1 MDIGSILA
9 GLALTLL
16 TVAFVAIP
24 LIQHRGKDVTEAERL
39 SSELQAGRDRVLNSL
54 QELEMDFN
62 IGKILEDD
70 YQDQRQALMKEGAGI
85 LRRIDILKAGGD
97 VPFEG
102 SEIDDEIEAAIAQI
116 RSEKED
122 RSGGFC
128 PSCGAEVKAGDIF
141 CIRCGNT
148 LAEVEEQA

>member
-16 TVAFVAIP
+16 TVAFVALP
-24 LIQHRGKDVTEAERL
+24 LIQHRGKGVTDTERL

-62 IGKILEDD
+62 TGKILEED
-70 YQDQRQALMKEGAGI
+70 YREQRQALMKEGAGI
-85 LRRIDILKAGGD
+85 LRQIDVLNAGGD
-97 VPFEG
+97 VSPKG
-102 SEIDDEIEAAIAQI
+102 DEIDDEIEAAIAQI

-122 RSGGFC
+122 RNDGFC
-128 PSCGAEVKAGDIF
+128 PSCGSEVKADDLF

-148 LAEVEEQA
+148 LSEVEEQA

>member
-9 GLALTLL
+9 GLALALL

-24 LIQHRGKDVTEAERL
+24 LIQHRGKDVTDKERL
-39 SSELQAGRDRVLNSL
+39 SSELQAGRDRVLNNL

-62 IGKILEDD
+62 TGKILEKDFRE
-70 YQDQRQALMKEGAGI
+70 QRQALMKKGADI
-85 LRRIDILKAGGD
+85 LRRIDVLNAGGD
-97 VPFEG
+97 VSPEG
-102 SEIDDEIEAAIAQI
+102 DEIDDEIEAAIAQI

-122 RSGGFC
+122 ENGGFC
-128 PSCGAEVKAGDIF
+128 PSCGSEVKVGDLF

-148 LAEVEEQA
+148 LAEAEEQA

>member
-16 TVAFVAIP
+16 TVAFVALP
-24 LIQHRGKDVTEAERL
+24 FIQHRGKGITEAERL

-54 QELEMDFN
+54 QELEMDFDT
-62 IGKILEDD
+62 GKILDED
-70 YQDQRQALMKEGAGI
+70 YRSQRQTLMEEGAGI
-85 LRRIDILKAGGD
+85 LRRIDVLKADGHVPPEGGD
-97 VPFEG
+97 
-102 SEIDDEIEAAIAQI
+102 IDDEIEAAIAQA
-116 RSEKED
+116 RGQKGDKSD
-122 RSGGFC
+122 GFC
-128 PSCGAEVKAGDIF
+128 PTCGSEVKAGDLF

>member
-24 LIQHRGKDVTEAERL
+24 LIQHRGKGVTETERL
-39 SSELQAGRDRVLNSL
+39 SSELQAGRDRVLSSL

-62 IGKILEDD
+62 TGKILEED
-70 YQDQRQALMKEGAGI
+70 YREQRQALMKEGAEI
-85 LRRIDILKAGGD
+85 LRQIDVLKAGSGVSPKED
-97 VPFEG
+97 A
-102 SEIDDEIEAAIAQI
+102 IDDEIEAAIAQI
-116 RSEKED
+116 RNEKED
-122 RSGGFC
+122 GNGGFC
-128 PSCGAEVKAGDIF
+128 PSCGSEVNAGDLF

-148 LAEVEEQA
+148 LSEAEEQA

>member
-9 GLALTLL
+9 GLALTVL
-16 TVAFVAIP
+16 TVAFVAVP
-24 LIQHRGKDVTEAERL
+24 LIQHRGKHVTDTERL

-62 IGKILEDD
+62 TGKILEED
-70 YQDQRQALMKEGAGI
+70 YREQRQVLMKEGAGI
-85 LRRIDILKAGGD
+85 LRRIDVLNAGGD
-97 VPFEG
+97 MSTKG
-102 SEIDDEIEAAIAQI
+102 DEIDDEIEAAIAQI

-122 RSGGFC
+122 GNGGFC
-128 PSCGAEVKAGDIF
+128 PSCGAEVKADDLF

-148 LAEVEEQA
+148 LAEEEEQA

>member
-24 LIQHRGKDVTEAERL
+24 LIQHRGKDVTETERL
-39 SSELQAGRDRVLNSL
+39 SSELQAGRDRVLSSL

-62 IGKILEDD
+62 TGKILEED

-85 LRRIDILKAGGD
+85 LRRIDVLKAGGD
-97 VPFEG
+97 VSPKG
-102 SEIDDEIEAAIAQI
+102 DEIDDEIEAAIAQI
-116 RSEKED
+116 RSDKENGD
-122 RSGGFC
+122 GGFC
-128 PSCGAEVKAGDIF
+128 PSCGSEVKAGDLF

-148 LAEVEEQA
+148 LAGMEEKA

>member
-16 TVAFVAIP
+16 TVALVALTI
-24 LIQHRGKDVTEAERL
+24 IQHRGKSETETERL

-62 IGKILEDD
+62 TGKILEED
-70 YQDQRQALMKEGAGI
+70 YRSQRQVLMREGAGI
-85 LRRIDILKAGGD
+85 LRRIDVLKAGGHVHLD
-97 VPFEG
+97 DRN
-102 SEIDDEIEAAIAQI
+102 IDDAIEAAIA
-116 RSEKED
+116 RARGEKSEGN
-122 RSGGFC
+122 SGFC
-128 PSCGAEVKAGDIF
+128 PACGGEVKTGDLF

-148 LAEVEEQA
+148 LSEVEEQA

>member
-16 TVAFVAIP
+16 TVAFVALP
-24 LIQHRGKDVTEAERL
+24 LIQHRGKGVTDTERL

-62 IGKILEDD
+62 TGKILEED
-70 YQDQRQALMKEGAGI
+70 YREQRQALMKEGAGI
-85 LRRIDILKAGGD
+85 LRRIDVLNAGGD
-97 VPFEG
+97 VSSEG
-102 SEIDDEIEAAIAQI
+102 DEIDDEIEAAIAQI

-122 RSGGFC
+122 GGGGFC
-128 PSCGAEVKAGDIF
+128 PSCGSEVKAGDLF

-148 LAEVEEQA
+148 LAGVEEKA

>member
-24 LIQHRGKDVTEAERL
+24 LIQHRGKDVTETERR

-62 IGKILEDD
+62 TGKILEED
-70 YQDQRQALMKEGAGI
+70 YQGQRQSLMKEGAGI
-85 LRRIDILKAGGD
+85 LRQIDILKAGGD
-97 VPFEG
+97 VPPKGDEL
-102 SEIDDEIEAAIAQI
+102 DDEIEAAIAQI

-122 RSGGFC
+122 GNGGFC
-128 PSCGAEVKAGDIF
+128 PSCGSEVKADDLF

-148 LAEVEEQA
+148 LAEAKEQA

>member
-24 LIQHRGKDVTEAERL
+24 LIQHRGRDVTETERL
-39 SSELQAGRDRVLNSL
+39 SSELQAGRDRVLSSL

-62 IGKILEDD
+62 TGKILEED

-85 LRRIDILKAGGD
+85 LRRIDVLKAGGD
-97 VPFEG
+97 VSPKG
-102 SEIDDEIEAAIAQI
+102 DEIDDEIEAAIAQI
-116 RSEKED
+116 RSDKENGD
-122 RSGGFC
+122 GGFC
-128 PSCGAEVKAGDIF
+128 PSCGSEVKAGDLF

-148 LAEVEEQA
+148 LAGMEEKA

>member
-16 TVAFVAIP
+16 TVAFVALP
-24 LIQHRGKDVTEAERL
+24 LIQHRGKDVTETERL

-62 IGKILEDD
+62 TGKILEED
-70 YQDQRQALMKEGAGI
+70 YRSQRQVLMKEGAGI
-85 LRRIDILKAGGD
+85 LRRIDDLKAGGH
-97 VPFEG
+97 VRFEG
-102 SEIDDEIEAAIAQI
+102 REIDDEIEAAIKQI
-116 RSEKED
+116 RGERED
-122 RSGGFC
+122 RNGGFC
-128 PSCGAEVKAGDIF
+128 PSCGSEVKADDLF

-148 LAEVEEQA
+148 LSEVEGQA

>member
-24 LIQHRGKDVTEAERL
+24 LIQHRGKDVTETERL
-39 SSELQAGRDRVLNSL
+39 SSELQAGRDRVLSSL

-62 IGKILEDD
+62 TGKILEED
-70 YQDQRQALMKEGAGI
+70 YREQRQALMKEGAEI
-85 LRRIDILKAGGD
+85 LRRIDVLKAGGD
-97 VPFEG
+97 VSPEG
-102 SEIDDEIEAAIAQI
+102 NEIDDEVEAAIAQI

-122 RSGGFC
+122 GDGGFC
-128 PSCGAEVKAGDIF
+128 PSCGSEVKADDLF
-141 CIRCGNT
+141 CIRCGNM
-148 LAEVEEQA
+148 LAEAEEQA

>member
-16 TVAFVAIP
+16 TVAFVALP
-24 LIQHRGKDVTEAERL
+24 LIQHRGKGVTDTERL
-39 SSELQAGRDRVLNSL
+39 SSELQAGRDRALDSL

-62 IGKILEDD
+62 TGKILEED
-70 YQDQRQALMKEGAGI
+70 YQEQRQALMKKGAKI
-85 LRRIDILKAGGD
+85 LRRIDVLNAGGD
-97 VPFEG
+97 VSLVG
-102 SEIDDEIEAAIAQI
+102 DEIDDEIEAAIAQI

-122 RSGGFC
+122 GSGGFC
-128 PSCGAEVKAGDIF
+128 PSCGSEIKVDDLF

-148 LAEVEEQA
+148 LAEAEEQA

>member
-24 LIQHRGKDVTEAERL
+24 LIQHRGKGVTDTERL

-62 IGKILEDD
+62 TGKILEED
-70 YQDQRQALMKEGAGI
+70 YREQRQALMKEGAGI
-85 LRRIDILKAGGD
+85 LRRIDVLNAGGE
-97 VPFEG
+97 VSPEG
-102 SEIDDEIEAAIAQI
+102 NEIDDEIEAAIAQI

-122 RSGGFC
+122 GDGGFC
-128 PSCGAEVKAGDIF
+128 PSCGSEAKADDLF
-141 CIRCGNT
+141 CVRCGNT
-148 LAEVEEQA
+148 LAEAREQA

>member
-24 LIQHRGKDVTEAERL
+24 LIQHRGKDVTETERL
-39 SSELQAGRDRVLNSL
+39 SSELQAGRDRVLSSL

-62 IGKILEDD
+62 TGKILEED

-85 LRRIDILKAGGD
+85 LRRIDVLKAGGD
-97 VPFEG
+97 VSPKG
-102 SEIDDEIEAAIAQI
+102 DEIDDEIEAAIAQI

-122 RSGGFC
+122 GNGGFC
-128 PSCGAEVKAGDIF
+128 PSCGSEVKAGDLF

-148 LAEVEEQA
+148 LYEAEEKA

>member
-16 TVAFVAIP
+16 TVAFVALP
-24 LIQHRGKDVTEAERL
+24 FIQHRGKSVTETERL

-62 IGKILEDD
+62 TGKILDED
-70 YQDQRQALMKEGAGI
+70 YRDQRQVLMKEGAGI
-85 LRRIDILKAGGD
+85 LRRIDVLKAGGHVRLD
-97 VPFEG
+97 DRN
-102 SEIDDEIEAAIAQI
+102 IDDEIEAAIAQA
-116 RSEKED
+116 RGEKSEGN
-122 RSGGFC
+122 SGFC
-128 PSCGAEVKAGDIF
+128 PTCGGEVKTGDLF

-148 LAEVEEQA
+148 LSEVEEQA